1 VDDKL
6 DMLVVVDDENEGMLL
21 VDDVRIEVAK

>member
-1 VDDKL
+1 MDDKL
-6 DMLVVVDDENEGMLL
+6 DMLAVVDDENEGMLL